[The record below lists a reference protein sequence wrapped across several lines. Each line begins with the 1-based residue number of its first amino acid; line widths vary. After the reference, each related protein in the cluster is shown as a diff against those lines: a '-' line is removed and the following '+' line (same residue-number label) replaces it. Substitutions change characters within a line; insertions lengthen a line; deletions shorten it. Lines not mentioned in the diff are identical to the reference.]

1 MSGRTER
8 PRRAAAAGASPADAT
23 AAPLESGR
31 HDGSVGL
38 NPRTFCICCGGVD
51 NRYDECATLMRRSFE
66 GIADKMEAIAVK
78 NQIDELRQRL
88 ASNPLNNASW
98 EWAWPNS
105 GAAGGG
111 GGRQNPPHSGD
122 AATSEAGPAATA
134 VKEVVPPAS
143 RQSRKRKRKKERK
156 KEQQGGGETPDQ
168 EWLVE
173 ERYTGRKGR
182 RTTGSADAA
191 AAAHV
196 SARLSAARL
205 PREVLGEQ
213 DDVSQGQEDER
224 PQEEVGGARRR
235 REFPWQQATSAAA
248 RCRRPVCIRR
258 QARQCRQRHQ
268 GRRHAA
274 ASRNEWRRYLYVTE
288 PYHNTSVQQQLIV
301 RADRVASCRAAGAEA
316 RAAQQM
322 TIVEM
327 VERIEHLKQREEE
340 AQQPDVVARRVAS
353 TIVDQL
359 RSSKSRPPGAR
370 LSNTVFLDDQS
381 AVASKML
388 FGILKSQVASSPV
401 LHVSLPL
408 MDPTSGTVRSGAKAD
423 LLDGVWTPNPAMA
436 VPSASGG
443 VGSGFAAVIIDFSA
457 VLVRVCATLKRSLA
471 KKRKESKV
479 AICTFG
485 EVVNAALDFS
495 MSLTRRA
502 GAAAMYLAVDPYP
515 SDAEE
520 KTSVKRWSHLD
531 RAKNKISARRYDNI
545 ESSTV
550 VVGGPDK
557 LLDALTV
564 SHNKRQLMQLTY
576 SRLSELCLGTEFLR
590 KGESIAW
597 VSDTHGYG
605 KENHFHRRDD
615 VDAGTSSMVDELL
628 STAPEADFKFGHAID
643 HWVAG
648 GGAKDPRPVCLWVED
663 TDVVTHI
670 VTRYWRR
677 CTTPAGAMSDGT
689 DAEEPQQHPGVAFM
703 RGRAGITTYQHVGAI
718 AEHLVKTHGEEAAAI
733 LMDVLHGVHVLS
745 GCDYT
750 SFLAGK
756 KKKTFWNVVTSMIQH
771 EKFRVV
777 LRGGVAKLSSE
788 DAVTVDGEHLEVV
801 REVLD
806 NLETFWACL
815 HLPPAV
821 LHKVGESDDAT
832 TTPRLGTARTV
843 ANPNFLDGEAF
854 PISRAELHEHALR
867 CAYVLKQFRV
877 GTESANAA
885 KDHRSADG
893 WGFEIDKDGYLQ
905 VRWVRGNVKTLAQ
918 MVGVKTKRG
927 AADAADAAAVPA
939 AAAGPAAE
947 QPGAA
952 LTEAEDGED
961 ELDAFWGD
969 DAPPV
974 PIVSAGIPPAGAVPV
989 CNLPIEQGATIATCK
1004 DGTWRI
1010 GEVTRVELAKVFVQW
1025 MADEE
1030 GAEEEILRS
1039 TLVSKEYGK
1048 QWVEISVDMMQQ

>member
-1 MSGRTER
+1 MANEQTDWMPEDHFKRTR
-8 PRRAAAAGASPADAT
+8 
-23 AAPLESGR
+23 
-31 HDGSVGL
+31 VGQAYL
-38 NPRTFCICCGGVD
+38 KAKRTND
-51 NRYDECATLMRRSFE
+51 
-66 GIADKMEAIAVK
+66 
-78 NQIDELRQRL
+78 
-88 ASNPLNNASW
+88 
-98 EWAWPNS
+98 
-105 GAAGGG
+105 
-111 GGRQNPPHSGD
+111 
-122 AATSEAGPAATA
+122 
-134 VKEVVPPAS
+134 
-143 RQSRKRKRKKERK
+143 RKRKSAALDADESSRGSKRHQQQHGAVAQFVSAGKLDNVDNAIRAAVTLRQAVTNGDDTWVNGRARYVNKVKNGRFMHDNVLDACGWTAEHDVTSNDDMKAAKGELLAHQAQWHNKCREAMIVTAKAYQVELEKRAQKKKEAQKDWIDTWWLPKFDDMVAHIRAEAKAGNTVLLRAVWEEFGGNKGYMDEK
-156 KEQQGGGETPDQ
+156 KRNH
-168 EWLVE
+168 LL
-173 ERYTGRKGR
+173 
-182 RTTGSADAA
+182 
-191 AAAHV
+191 
-196 SARLSAARL
+196 ARLN
-205 PREVLGEQ
+205 
-213 DDVSQGQEDER
+213 QGVEA
-224 PQEEVGGARRR
+224 GAR
-235 REFPWQQATSAAA
+235 
-248 RCRRPVCIRR
+248 
-258 QARQCRQRHQ
+258 H
-268 GRRHAA
+268 
-274 ASRNEWRRYLYVTE
+274 LYVTE